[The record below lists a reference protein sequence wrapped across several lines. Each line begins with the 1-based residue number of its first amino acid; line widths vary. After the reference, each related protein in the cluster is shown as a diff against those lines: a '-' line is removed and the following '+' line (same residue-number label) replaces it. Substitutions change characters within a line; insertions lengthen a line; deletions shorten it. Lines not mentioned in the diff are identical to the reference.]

1 MTTIFETYNF
11 KRRPYIYHTQIPNL
25 CFDEGKILYINTTT
39 MTLQFIKQFL
49 FEHCSGEDQEKITQ
63 FCQEEEQDDTNL
75 ITHVIKIRD
84 TSLPKNIYS
93 ELLLIDIKNELIPIL
108 KENIN
113 ISSYYSL
120 CRINHTYCM
129 EQDLPFTNIELL
141 KKISEYTRL

>member
-1 MTTIFETYNF
+1 MNTIFETYNF
-11 KRRPYIYHTQIPNL
+11 KQSPYIYHTRFPDL
-25 CFDEGKILYINTTT
+25 KWDKGKILYINTTI
-39 MTLQFIKQFL
+39 MNIEFIKQFL
-49 FEHCSGEDQEKITQ
+49 FENCLDQEKITH
-63 FCQEEEQDDTNL
+63 FCQEEEDTNL

-120 CRINHTYCM
+120 CRMNHTYCM
-129 EQDLPFTNIELL
+129 EEDLPFTNIELL
-141 KKISEYTRL
+141 KKLSEYTRL

>member
-1 MTTIFETYNF
+1 MTTIFEHYNF
-11 KRRPYIYHTQIPNL
+11 KQRSYIYHT
-25 CFDEGKILYINTTT
+25 CFPDLKCEQGKILYINTTT
-39 MTLQFIKQFL
+39 MTIEFIKEFL
-49 FEHCSGEDQEKITQ
+49 FEHCLKDQQKITR
-63 FCQEEEQDDTNL
+63 FCEEEECTDL

-84 TSLPKNIYS
+84 TSLPKNLYS

-129 EQDLPFTNIELL
+129 EEDLPFTNLELL
-141 KKISEYTRL
+141 KNLIE

>member
-1 MTTIFETYNF
+1 MTTIFNTYNF
-11 KRRPYIYHTQIPNL
+11 KQKSYIYHTQIPDL

-49 FEHCSGEDQEKITQ
+49 FEHCSNKDQEKIVN
-63 FCQEEEQDDTNL
+63 FCKEEDTNL

-93 ELLLIDIKNELIPIL
+93 EILFIDIKNELIPIL

-141 KKISEYTRL
+141 KNLNVKLKD

>member
-1 MTTIFETYNF
+1 MTTLFETYNF
-11 KRRPYIYHTQIPNL
+11 KQSPYIYYTRFPDL
-25 CFDEGKILYINTTT
+25 KCDKGKILYINTTT
-39 MTLQFIKQFL
+39 MTLEFIEQFL
-49 FEHCSGEDQEKITQ
+49 FEKCAPLDQEKITH
-63 FCQEEEQDDTNL
+63 FCEEEENTNL

-84 TSLPKNIYS
+84 TSLPKNLYS

-129 EQDLPFTNIELL
+129 EEDFPFTNMELL
-141 KKISEYTRL
+141 KKFIKD

>member
-1 MTTIFETYNF
+1 MTTIFEYYNF
-11 KRRPYIYHTQIPNL
+11 KKSSYIYHTRFPDL
-25 CFDEGKILYINTTT
+25 KCDEGKILYINTTI
-39 MTLQFIKQFL
+39 MNIEFIKQFL
-49 FEHCSGEDQEKITQ
+49 FEHCLKDQEKITH
-63 FCQEEEQDDTNL
+63 FCQQEECTDL

-84 TSLPKNIYS
+84 TSLPKNLYS

-129 EQDLPFTNIELL
+129 EEDLPFTNIELL
-141 KKISEYTRL
+141 KKLIE

>member
-1 MTTIFETYNF
+1 MTTLFETYNF
-11 KRRPYIYHTQIPNL
+11 KKRPYIYHTQIPDL

-39 MTLQFIKQFL
+39 MTIEFIKQFL
-49 FEHCSGEDQEKITQ
+49 FEHCSPKKGYQEKIIR
-63 FCQEEEQDDTNL
+63 FCQEEENTNL

-120 CRINHTYCM
+120 CRMNHTYCM

-141 KKISEYTRL
+141 KNLINL

>member
-1 MTTIFETYNF
+1 MTTTFESYNF
-11 KRRPYIYHTQIPNL
+11 KQRPYIYYTRFPDL
-25 CFDEGKILYINTTT
+25 KWDEGKILYINTTT
-39 MTLQFIKQFL
+39 TTLEFIKQFL
-49 FEHCSGEDQEKITQ
+49 FENCTKEKDQEKITH
-63 FCQEEEQDDTNL
+63 FCQQEECTDL

-84 TSLPKNIYS
+84 TSLPKNQYS

-129 EQDLPFTNIELL
+129 EEDLPFTNIELL
-141 KKISEYTRL
+141 KKLSDKLK

>member
-1 MTTIFETYNF
+1 MTTLFEPYNLK
-11 KRRPYIYHTQIPNL
+11 KRSYIYHTRFPDL
-25 CFDEGKILYINTTT
+25 KWDKGKILHINTTT
-39 MTLQFIKQFL
+39 MTLEFIKQFL
-49 FEHCSGEDQEKITQ
+49 FEHCLDKEKITR
-63 FCQEEEQDDTNL
+63 FCQEEENTNL

-84 TSLPKNIYS
+84 TSLPKNVYS

-129 EQDLPFTNIELL
+129 EEDLPFTNMELL
-141 KKISEYTRL
+141 KKFIKD

>member
-1 MTTIFETYNF
+1 MTTLFETYNF
-11 KRRPYIYHTQIPNL
+11 KQSPYIYYTRFPDL
-25 CFDEGKILYINTTT
+25 KCDKGKILYINTTT
-39 MTLQFIKQFL
+39 MTLEFIEQFL
-49 FEHCSGEDQEKITQ
+49 FEHCKREYKEKITR
-63 FCQEEEQDDTNL
+63 FCEEEENTNL

-129 EQDLPFTNIELL
+129 EEDFPFTNMELL
-141 KKISEYTRL
+141 KKFIKD

>member
-1 MTTIFETYNF
+1 MNTIFETYNF
-11 KRRPYIYHTQIPNL
+11 KQSPYIYYTHIPDL
-25 CFDEGKILYINTTT
+25 KWGEGKILYINTTT
-39 MTLQFIKQFL
+39 MNIQFIKQFL
-49 FEHCSGEDQEKITQ
+49 FEHCLPLDQEKITH
-63 FCQEEEQDDTNL
+63 FCQQEECTDL

-84 TSLPKNIYS
+84 TSLPKNQYS

-129 EQDLPFTNIELL
+129 EEDLPFTNIELL
-141 KKISEYTRL
+141 KKLSDKLK

>member
-1 MTTIFETYNF
+1 MTTLFETYNF
-11 KRRPYIYHTQIPNL
+11 KQSPYIYYTRFPDL
-25 CFDEGKILYINTTT
+25 KCDKGKILYINTTT
-39 MTLQFIKQFL
+39 MTLQFIEQFL
-49 FEHCSGEDQEKITQ
+49 FEKCVPLDQEKITH
-63 FCQEEEQDDTNL
+63 FCEEEENTNL

-84 TSLPKNIYS
+84 TSLPKNLYS

-129 EQDLPFTNIELL
+129 EEDFPFTNMELL
-141 KKISEYTRL
+141 KKFIKD

>member
-1 MTTIFETYNF
+1 MTTLFETYNF
-11 KRRPYIYHTQIPNL
+11 KQSPYIYYTRFPDL
-25 CFDEGKILYINTTT
+25 KCDKGKILYINTTT
-39 MTLQFIKQFL
+39 MTLEFIEQFL
-49 FEHCSGEDQEKITQ
+49 FEKCAPLNQKKITH
-63 FCQEEEQDDTNL
+63 FCEEEENTNL

-84 TSLPKNIYS
+84 TSLPKNLYS

-129 EQDLPFTNIELL
+129 EEDFPFTNMELL
-141 KKISEYTRL
+141 KKFIKD

>member
-1 MTTIFETYNF
+1 MTTLFETYNF
-11 KRRPYIYHTQIPNL
+11 KKRPYIYHTRFPDL
-25 CFDEGKILYINTTT
+25 SFDKGKILYINTTT
-39 MTLQFIKQFL
+39 MTIEFIKQFL
-49 FEHCSGEDQEKITQ
+49 FEHCLKAQEKITR
-63 FCQEEEQDDTNL
+63 FCQEEEVANL

-84 TSLPKNIYS
+84 TSLPKNLYS
-93 ELLLIDIKNELIPIL
+93 ELLLIDIKTELIPTL

-141 KKISEYTRL
+141 KNFIE